1 MKKILRIVL
10 LVFAVLLT
18 AYFTWSFLGRSAP
31 PVNVQLHLDSTLVL
45 NTDSGKGNVIGINPY
60 METTDYA
67 SKEHFQKKIEGYLIA
82 AKEKGWLNEKSV
94 IVFPEYIGA
103 WLLLEGEKNSV
114 YEAETSKGA
123 LTTYVASNFFSFLK
137 HYFIAPDSAE
147 DIQKHTAFA
156 MKGAQMAKTYQ
167 EVFET
172 LAKNYKVTIIAGS
185 ILLPNPVVK
194 KGKIKIQKGSLY
206 NITAIFNPDG
216 NIQPQLVKKVYPTA
230 DELPFII
237 KCPSSEIPVF
247 DLPVGR
253 SAVLICAD
261 AWYPDCYDVL
271 KDKGLRFIAV
281 PSYTSKDGSMKT
293 AWAGYSGFEAPAD
306 VDKNDMGK
314 ITLGEAWMKY
324 TLPARIK
331 TTGAPYGIT
340 VSLRGKLWDL
350 GADGEIIA
358 VNRGSVF
365 TPSHMN
371 GASMVCMWVE

>member
-18 AYFTWSFLGRSAP
+18 AYFTWSFLGRSVP
-31 PVNVQLHLDSTLVL
+31 PVNVQLYLDSTFVL
-45 NTDSGKGNVIGINPY
+45 NVDSGKGNVIGINPY

-103 WLLLEGEKNSV
+103 WLVLEGEKNSV
-114 YEAETSKGA
+114 YEAETSTGA

-147 DIQKHTAFA
+147 DIQKHAAFA

-206 NITAIFNPDG
+206 NVTAIFNPDG
-216 NIQPQLVKKVYPTA
+216 SIQPQLVKKVYPTA
-230 DELPFII
+230 DELPFIT
-237 KCPSSEIPVF
+237 KCPPSEIPVF
-247 DLPVGR
+247 DLPIGR

-261 AWYPDCYDVL
+261 SWYPDCYDVL
-271 KDKGLRFIAV
+271 KDKNPRFIAV

-293 AWAGYSGFEAPAD
+293 AWKGYSCFEAPAY

-358 VNRGSVF
+358 VNRSSVF
-365 TPSHMN
+365 TPSYMN